1 MHPHELFH
9 RSILVGGAFVIV
21 DSLSP
26 RIISEQIERWKVTW
40 MMAVPSFYEMMI
52 RFRETTQH
60 CPDLDS
66 LRLLE
71 SGGAYVSAQTVARM
85 EACFQAEFIP
95 VWGCTEATG
104 VVLANRFHRQ
114 SGATGSVIQG
124 YQAKIVAEDGEPLP
138 IGEVGDF

>member
-1 MHPHELFH
+1 
-9 RSILVGGAFVIV
+9 
-21 DSLSP
+21 
-26 RIISEQIERWKVTW
+26 
-40 MMAVPSFYEMMI
+40 MMAVPSGEMMI

-60 CPDLDS
+60 CPDLDPYGFLKVVVPMS
-66 LRLLE
+66 RLRPL
-71 SGGAYVSAQTVARM
+71 AM

-124 YQAKIVAEDGEPLP
+124 YQAK
-138 IGEVGDF
+138 